1 MKARLL
7 AVIFLVSF
15 FNVVASPP
23 EEDGRLIFSTRCAA
37 CHNVNKTLTG
47 PALAGVDQRRSIE
60 WIVNFVQ
67 SSQSMV
73 KRGDKDALAIF
84 EQFNRIPM
92 PDHKDLA
99 EADIKNIVS
108 YIKATATEAT
118 VSSAPFRKPGQLR
131 PNYVP
136 VSFTRNITFFVSFF
150 AAIVLLIAALLLW
163 VRVKEV
169 ERESATRSI

>member
-1 MKARLL
+1 MKTRLL
-7 AVIFLVSF
+7 AVVFLVSF
-15 FNVVASPP
+15 FNAVASPP
-23 EEDGRLIFSTRCAA
+23 EEDGRLIFNTRCAA

-47 PALAGVDQRRSIE
+47 PALAGVDQRRSIG

-73 KRGDKDALAIF
+73 KSGDKDAVAVF

-92 PDHKDLA
+92 PDHTDLA

-108 YIKATATEAT
+108 YIKSTATEST

-131 PNYVP
+131 PSYVP

-163 VRVKEV
+163 VRVKEI
-169 ERESATRSI
+169 ERESATGSI